1 MLVFPCPGTPDISTA
16 FLASPEQARKAIQLA
31 VRLCKRRGQSS
42 PPGPEGDMNRG
53 TGGESL
59 GAGGHRSMQD
69 RLQRLA
75 LLVQRGTLTASE
87 GDRLRVKVRLPL
99 TGFCYYYATDNESQ
113 HFLNLRFMK

>member
-1 MLVFPCPGTPDISTA
+1 MRRLCYNTIEHNMLAFSFPGTPDISTA

-42 PPGPEGDMNRG
+42 PPGPEGDMHRG
-53 TGGESL
+53 AGEESL
-59 GAGGHRSMQD
+59 GARGHRSMQD

-87 GDRLRVKVRLPL
+87 GDRLRVKVSLPL
-99 TGFCYYYATDNESQ
+99 MGYLSCYW
-113 HFLNLRFMK
+113 